1 MLRSRITNF
10 SSAASFALKMLEC
23 HKTHMTNFS
32 WVQGKTAIG
41 IICSGFFSRVCPL
54 HSEVGLV
61 RKLRP
66 NNDLKPVGDT
76 VDYKIKVYHTTRHP
90 QVAGSIKI
98 ATWAQLTENI
108 YLCSSQAHNET
119 ISSLSFY
126 FNCLIC
132 HPWAL
137 HFSVRQRVLIYYQNS
152 VKYLQVK

>member
-10 SSAASFALKMLEC
+10 SGAVSFPLKMLEC
-23 HKTHMTNFS
+23 HKTHTTNFS

-41 IICSGFFSRVCPL
+41 IICSGCFSRVSPL
-54 HSEVGLV
+54 HSEVGLA

-66 NNDLKPVGDT
+66 NNDLKPAGDT
-76 VDYKIKVYHTTRHP
+76 VDYKIKVYLTTRHS
-90 QVAGSIKI
+90 QVAWSTKI
-98 ATWAQLTENI
+98 ATWAQLIENI
-108 YLCSSQAHNET
+108 YLCSAQVHNET
-119 ISSLSFY
+119 ISSLFFY

-137 HFSVRQRVLIYYQNS
+137 HFNVWQRVLIYYQNS